1 MFDYTCMPSD
11 TIRNENHIYSSWNY
25 SFILELNETL
35 EIIYCKFAHF
45 IGEEINIIA
54 LLTLSLCIQDQVLN
68 LIYTI
73 IKYEIQMLQFFTLN
87 EH

>member
-11 TIRNENHIYSSWNY
+11 TIKNENHLYSSWNY

-45 IGEEINIIA
+45 IGEEININSQFVYPRPGIKF
-54 LLTLSLCIQDQVLN
+54 N
-68 LIYTI
+68 IYYN
-73 IKYEIQMLQFFTLN
+73 KV
-87 EH
+87 